1 MKKKKLI
8 IIINIIKMDLH
19 LLNLNLK
26 DRVMNKYS
34 EKLRRQ
40 LLDKFGKNSY
50 TLEILEK
57 NILFYKNKY
66 KTTQYDITE
75 ELKSYIK
82 RVFNININHINEYV
96 KIRQRIFVDNLINM
110 LLNKLE
116 IYELEELYEYVKD
129 KRIYI

>member
-1 MKKKKLI
+1 MNKKKLI